1 MKYGLFTK
9 TQSESSQQIN
19 TISLPTAVQ
28 AEAYFA
34 GVKQLSLPQFR
45 ELFIVKE
52 ISDSHKSLIYG
63 NK

>member
-1 MKYGLFTK
+1 MKYGLFTR

-19 TISLPTAVQ
+19 TVSLPTALQ

-34 GVKQLSLPQFR
+34 GVKQLPLEQFR
-45 ELFIVKE
+45 ELFIIKE
-52 ISDSHKSLIYG
+52 LSDSHKSLLYG